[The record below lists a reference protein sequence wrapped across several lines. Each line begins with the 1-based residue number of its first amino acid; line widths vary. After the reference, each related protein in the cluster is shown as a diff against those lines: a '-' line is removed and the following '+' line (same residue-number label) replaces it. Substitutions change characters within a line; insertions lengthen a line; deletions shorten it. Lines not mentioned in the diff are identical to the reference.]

1 MLKLTKLGLDY
12 RIGKKNKSHSKGNV
26 LATIIITTVK
36 LMIQMK
42 TRYV

>member
-1 MLKLTKLGLDY
+1 MLKLTKLGLHY
-12 RIGKKNKSHSKGNV
+12 RIGKNKSLSKENV
-26 LATIIITTVK
+26 LAIMITTIT

>member
-1 MLKLTKLGLDY
+1 MLKLTKLGLHY
-12 RIGKKNKSHSKGNV
+12 RIGKKNKSLSKENV
-26 LATIIITTVK
+26 LAIMITTIT